1 MLPFYTIPVTADN
14 EQANSTLKLVKG
26 YLRTARTTEILS
38 SLVPMNIHHE
48 KPVDHVAVAQK
59 FAAQQTRRLLLIIP
73 VFEEA

>member
-48 KPVDHVAVAQK
+48 KPVDHVAVASEICCTTNSETVAHYSS
-59 FAAQQTRRLLLIIP
+59 F
-73 VFEEA
+73 